1 MRPGDRLDLVG
12 NAFEFDVHSLLIGS
26 LSLNRIPDPDFPIV
40 RCEPSPIM
48 RPGNRVDRVVVVL
61 ECQCAFSGDRIP
73 DPDSHVPRR
82 RRESGLIMRPR
93 NRLD

>member
-1 MRPGDRLDLVG
+1 
-12 NAFEFDVHSLLIGS
+12 
-26 LSLNRIPDPDFPIV
+26 
-40 RCEPSPIM
+40 
-48 RPGNRVDRVVVVL
+48 VVL

-82 RRESGLIMRPR
+82 RRESGLIVRPR